1 MDHGQFWIHVGSTT
15 HWGGSRYK
23 IKQVIQ
29 HQNYSP
35 SSFDNDIAIL
45 KPFHILPF
53 GDRIQPIPLQPQGAE
68 VPAGTTAWVSG
79 WGVTK
84 EDSQTVSSYLR
95 AVDVRIITDEECKV
109 KYGSNKITSH
119 MMCAQT
125 LYKDSCQGD
134 SGGPL
139 AVDGKLVGVVSW
151 GQGCARS
158 EYPGVYTK
166 VSAMYNWIVQHF

>member
-1 MDHGQFWIHVGSTT
+1 MNHSQFWVRVGSTT

-23 IKQVIQ
+23 IREVIP
-29 HQNYSP
+29 HPNYDP
-35 SSFDNDIAIL
+35 NNYDNDIAIL
-45 KPFHILPF
+45 KPFHTFPF
-53 GDRIQPIPLQPQGAE
+53 GDRIQSIPLQPRGIE
-68 VPAGTTAWVSG
+68 VLTGTTAWVSG

-95 AVDVRIITDEECKV
+95 AVDVRILSDSECKI
-109 KYGSNKITSH
+109 KYGSNKISSH

-139 AVDGKLVGVVSW
+139 AVEGKLVGIVSW
-151 GQGCARS
+151 GQGCARP

-166 VSAMYNWIVQHF
+166 VSAMYNWIIRNL